1 MHLPRQPLSPHMNT
15 NLTPRRQARF
25 ITRPLRLGDIPALV
39 DLEKKQW
46 TDEQAATAET
56 FRQRILEHPHLCA
69 GAFRSDTG
77 ELVAS
82 LFCKPT
88 SASEWVHHAD
98 WATRTQHSHHGK
110 ADALFG
116 ISLTSIEGGAALQ
129 LVAYQF
135 LDAIKRGIRYVYLGS
150 PMPGLAKHL
159 SRDPQASVEAYARAT
174 RAGLPLDPQ
183 LRYYHGRGFR
193 ELIAVV
199 DNYFPHEASRN
210 YGAILRAKVPHTWL
224 RPMLCWVPQG
234 ALRMLSALAP
244 RLSIPQDRAAAR

>member
-1 MHLPRQPLSPHMNT
+1 MTSSSTSRP
-15 NLTPRRQARF
+15 RF

-46 TDEQAATAET
+46 TEEQAATADM

-88 SASEWVHHAD
+88 TTSEWTSHTD
-98 WATRTQHSHHGK
+98 WATRTQRKTHGK

-116 ISLTSIEGGAALQ
+116 ISLTSIEGTAALQ

-135 LDAIKRGIRYVYLGS
+135 LDAVKQGWRYAYLGS
-150 PMPGLAKHL
+150 PMPGLDKHL
-159 SRDPQASVEAYARAT
+159 SRHPQTSVDDYARAT

-183 LRYYHGRGFR
+183 LRYYHGRGFC
-193 ELIAVV
+193 ELVAVV
-199 DNYFPHEASRN
+199 ENYFPHEASRN
-210 YGAILRAKVPHTWL
+210 YGAILRARVPFTWL
-224 RPMLCWVPQG
+224 RPILRLVPQP
-234 ALRMLSALAP
+234 ALRMVSALAP
-244 RLSIPQDRAAAR
+244 RLSIPGV

>member
-1 MHLPRQPLSPHMNT
+1 MKT
-15 NLTPRRQARF
+15 NPSSTRTTRF
-25 ITRPLRLGDIPALV
+25 TTRPLRLGDIPALV
-39 DLEKKQW
+39 DLEKRQW
-46 TDEQAATAET
+46 TDEQAASADM
-56 FRQRILEHPHLCA
+56 FRQRILEHPRLCA

-88 SASEWVHHAD
+88 AASDWTNHAD
-98 WATRTQHSHHGK
+98 WATRASRKAHGK

-116 ISLTSIEGGAALQ
+116 ISLTSIDGGAALQ

-135 LDAIKRGIRYVYLGS
+135 LDAIKQGCRYIYLGS

-159 SRDPQASVEAYARAT
+159 SRYPQASVDAYARAT

-183 LRYYHGRGFR
+183 LRYYHGRGFC
-193 ELIAVV
+193 ELVAVV

-224 RPMLCWVPQG
+224 RPILRFVPQP
-234 ALRMLSALAP
+234 ALRMMSALAP
-244 RLSIPQDRAAAR
+244 RLSIPGA